1 MNIKNLIKK
10 AIISTCVIFTIITA
24 IYMLILQIVNTTE
37 LSAAVEAS
45 RVLMFFVFSLLLA
58 IANTLLSISQIHT
71 AIRYMLHYV
80 ICVVGF
86 WICFCVPNKM
96 AASKIFV
103 GIVFF
108 TIGYAIIMPL
118 IALFK
123 RRLAK
128 SKAPAQTYEK
138 QFSKKKK

>member
-10 AIISTCVIFTIITA
+10 ALISTCVIFTVITA
-24 IYMLILQIVNTTE
+24 IYMLILQIITTTE
-37 LSAAVEAS
+37 ISAAVESS
-45 RVLMFFVFSLLLA
+45 RVLLFFVFSLLLA
-58 IANTLLSISQIHT
+58 IANTLLSILQIHT
-71 AIRYMLHYV
+71 AIRYTIHYI
-80 ICVVGF
+80 ICVIGF
-86 WICFCVPNKM
+86 WICFCIPNNM
-96 AASKIFV
+96 VTSKIFV

-123 RRLAK
+123 RRLTK
-128 SKAPAQTYEK
+128 SKTPAQIYEK